1 MLEEARWFSPF
12 YPSPDC
18 CLRSF
23 LAVTCRVAILTHPV
37 HLVTTEI
44 EIAMSSVNLQLI
56 SGKSSETWTES
67 RRLATGATRTAIP
80 GGRFGDKQKL
90 PPCVNSCASVMILT
104 CRDIHLSP
112 AVKATSATPC
122 ARQDVTDGPSV
133 LDYTQRTDDLP
144 VRESALLHTLDP
156 SFFEDRNVAQ
166 TRHPV
171 DSLSEFR
178 PSLRNRGLSSSRLA
192 PFCALLK
199 ASFPLS

>member
-112 AVKATSATPC
+112 AVKALSATPC

-133 LDYTQRTDDLP
+133 LDYTQRTDDTEGVVPIVLNNQKGN
-144 VRESALLHTLDP
+144 AMFYGAGGFILLIIVILLLT
-156 SFFEDRNVAQ
+156 
-166 TRHPV
+166 
-171 DSLSEFR
+171 
-178 PSLRNRGLSSSRLA
+178 GRL
-192 PFCALLK
+192 
-199 ASFPLS
+199 